1 MSVNATNP
9 NKKFRIVHY
18 LNQYFGGKGGEEQ
31 ANIAPLLLKGV
42 KGPGRLLE
50 KIFKDQSTSVE
61 IVATVIC
68 GDTYFAENQEKA
80 LREIIPGIQD
90 CRPDLVIAG
99 PAFNAGRY
107 GMACGAICSALN
119 QLGLTA
125 VTAMYKE
132 NPGVDQYRKS
142 CLIVEC
148 ADSVSGMEAAIKK
161 MVRLGEK
168 ILKGEEIEFPQTEGC
183 FEQGIRKNYFH
194 AEPAYSR
201 AIKLLLQKINGQPFA
216 TEYPIPCFDRVEP
229 QPAIADLKG
238 VKIALVT
245 SGGIVPTG
253 NPDHIESSSASK
265 YGKYS
270 LSGIEKLESQTH
282 QSAHGGYDNTYA
294 NKDPNRVL
302 PLDMMRELEKE
313 LGFKLYEWYYA
324 TVGNGTSVD
333 SAQKFAKAIAPEL
346 IRDGVQAVV
355 LTST

>member
-1 MSVNATNP
+1 MSANAKNST
-9 NKKFRIVHY
+9 KKFRIVHY
-18 LNQYFGGKGGEEQ
+18 LNQFFGGRGGEEQ
-31 ANIAPLLLKGV
+31 ANITPAFLEGAT
-42 KGPGRLLE
+42 GPGRLLE
-50 KIFKDQSTSVE
+50 KIFKEQKAEVE

-68 GDTYFAENQEKA
+68 GDSYFAENQEKA
-80 LREIIPGIQD
+80 LGEILPGVQGY
-90 CRPDLVIAG
+90 RPDMVIAG

-119 QLGLTA
+119 QLGIA
-125 VTAMYKE
+125 AITAMYRE

-142 CLIVEC
+142 TLIVEC
-148 ADSVSGMEAAIKK
+148 ADNVTGMEAAVQK
-161 MVRLGEK
+161 MVRLGQK
-168 ILKGEEIEFPQTEGC
+168 ILKGEEIEFPQAEGC

-194 AEPAYSR
+194 AEPAYNR
-201 AIKLLLQKINGQPFA
+201 ALNLLLKKIKGEPFA
-216 TEYPIPCFDRVEP
+216 TEYPIPFFDRVEP
-229 QPAIADLKG
+229 RPAIADLKG
-238 VKIALVT
+238 IKIALVT

-253 NPDHIESSSASK
+253 NPDHIESSNASK

-270 LSGIEKLESQTH
+270 LAGIEKLEARTH
-282 QSAHGGYDNTYA
+282 QSAHGGYDTTHTN
-294 NKDPNRVL
+294 NDPNRVL

-333 SAQKFAKAIAPEL
+333 SAQKFAKDIAPEL